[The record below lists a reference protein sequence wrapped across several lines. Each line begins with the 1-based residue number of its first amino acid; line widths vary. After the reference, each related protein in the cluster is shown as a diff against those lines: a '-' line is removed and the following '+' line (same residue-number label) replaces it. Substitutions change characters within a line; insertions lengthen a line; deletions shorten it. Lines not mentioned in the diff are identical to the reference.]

1 MPWVNTV
8 HAVSFLRHHEVHPR
22 ARYSFHASYCE
33 PIFLEHRGEYG
44 QFSDQRF
51 LFHTRVSEKGDH
63 VHQGLWRQQVH
74 QHEFTGQPN
83 HRSAPIDRGRCI
95 GEYLHEPIEN
105 VF

>member
-1 MPWVNTV
+1 MNW
-8 HAVSFLRHHEVHPR
+8 
-22 ARYSFHASYCE
+22 E
-33 PIFLEHRGEYG
+33 PDAYG
-44 QFSDQRF
+44 DQNRF
-51 LFHTRVSEKGDH
+51 FQQTTFAFCFVSEKGDH